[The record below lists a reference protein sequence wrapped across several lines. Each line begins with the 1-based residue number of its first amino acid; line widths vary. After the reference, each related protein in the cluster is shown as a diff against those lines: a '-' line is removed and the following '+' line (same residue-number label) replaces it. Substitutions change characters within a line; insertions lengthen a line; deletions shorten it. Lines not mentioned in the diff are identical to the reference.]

1 MTMKIEVT
9 IPEDDIRAG
18 AAPQYLTRAMS
29 ALGFVRE
36 AAPFRDS
43 YSATVLSGEQPIDPS
58 AEVLPDEGPNYAA
71 MKAAQDATEAPKR
84 ERGKPAPGKARRTK
98 EEIAED
104 EAADKA
110 DAEAASET
118 KPLISTGAERIDPT
132 HPEDA
137 AQDAADEAA
146 EVEATKAPELT
157 HDDVRAALKKY
168 VDAYGM
174 PAAMEDGPKVFKML
188 FGDKAVKVSDVP
200 TDQASLRQAIDG
212 IGEMTRKN
220 PFSRTVNL

>member
-9 IPEDDIRAG
+9 IPEDDIKKG
-18 AAPQYLTRAMS
+18 VAATYLAEALS
-29 ALGFVRE
+29 ALGFSRTAPYLRDTGWQEPTPAQPTNLRMSDEDE
-36 AAPFRDS
+36 A
-43 YSATVLSGEQPIDPS
+43 EQK
-58 AEVLPDEGPNYAA
+58 AEAVA
-71 MKAAQDATEAPKR
+71 ATEAMQADAPKR

-110 DAEAASET
+110 DAEAAPET

-146 EVEATKAPELT
+146 EAEATKAPELT